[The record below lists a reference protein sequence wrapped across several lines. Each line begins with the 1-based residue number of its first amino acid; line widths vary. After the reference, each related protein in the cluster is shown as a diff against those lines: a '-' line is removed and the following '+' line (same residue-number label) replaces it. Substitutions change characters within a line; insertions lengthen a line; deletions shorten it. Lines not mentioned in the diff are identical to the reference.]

1 MIISLRFQSQLHRTR
16 PGLLQ
21 QLEKSFI
28 QVIEGYGGKVKI
40 EQKLI
45 NAVFDRETIGFWLDI
60 HCVLEAISRI
70 FDTASSELY
79 GYVCVIGEDMP
90 ERDFPFLVQSLPS
103 GLRHGP
109 AEYKGTGIWCAN
121 GILKALASFVD
132 FEEAATD
139 DDGGFSQVQTIRN
152 LGDITEIQTREKKNS
167 EKIRAYLKQGSNH
180 NTIIVGDERIGKR
193 EGLYRYCEE
202 QMKGLPPLLIRFK
215 KGVNAVTCFVDA
227 LTPEIKSLLEE
238 EDGDVSLK
246 GRIYSL
252 GEILFKERLRDELTD
267 FTLKRG
273 EQFFSLLIEAYRLA
287 VERRSAKPM
296 MILENIQDADPEAR
310 LSIQKAHFA
319 RPARE
324 RVRIYGTATELK
336 SLEPWEALL
345 PRIVKFTPEKTKAES
360 VPVLPQDL
368 WEMGYCNILLNRYF
382 PPFLFLQLLAEE
394 GKNPVMIEKSMS
406 ILSRL
411 ETVDWI
417 DFTKRAESALDKN
430 AETVRALVR
439 RRLLAWVGNFRL
451 KPCYPLLTAL
461 ADLDSPGDDNL
472 ILDAICSDIM
482 NGTFSGI
489 DKAVQE
495 GSISSVTGKEN
506 EKALAQI
513 IKTEKALTH
522 GGKAEIE
529 EAFKDAFAGE
539 EPQEPQEPPVE
550 EPLSPEAGAG
560 SPCIRARSIANTAS
574 YYLSSGDIQAA
585 SDSVKEAMLLSQNEN
600 EGRGLARAYRLF
612 SLVQFFNHQLP
623 DAIDYFAFAMEHA
636 EKSRDFT
643 ELTISAY
650 YAAVVHFIYGNIS
663 GARLLAAKSREAALE
678 AVLPGWADRSRFF
691 EGRLC
696 FETGLYQEA
705 MDIFKELRA
714 DPLGPSTEAFEQTVD
729 AWIFRTSVYLNQ
741 KVERNAGSGTDAL
754 LFETEAAFIGGNYR
768 KVLNLTKKLGQAEL
782 EGHFNLLEQPDWRS
796 GFFQAE
802 LFLFPLQDLFRRM
815 IRTFRVLAVCHMDK
829 KEVSEQPFD
838 RNEAIRELQRIMRDE
853 LPEEDPNDTFYLY
866 SFYRILKASG
876 APEVDM
882 NTAISI
888 AFKRLQKRASRIDN
902 NEVKKAFLSTHY
914 WNSALVEAAKEHKL
928 I

>member
-1 MIISLRFQSQLHRTR
+1 MIVSLRFQSQLHRTR

-45 NAVFDRETIGFWLDI
+45 NAAFDRETIGFWLDI
-60 HCVLEAISRI
+60 HCVLEAFSRI
-70 FDTASSELY
+70 FDAASSELY
-79 GYVCVIGEDMP
+79 GHVCIIGENIP
-90 ERDFPFLVQSLPS
+90 EGDLPFLAQALPS

-109 AEYKGTGIWCAN
+109 AEYRGTGIWCAN
-121 GILKALASFVD
+121 GILKALESFVD
-132 FEEAATD
+132 FEAAAD
-139 DDGGFSQVQTIRN
+139 EDYGFSQVQAIRN
-152 LGDITEIQTREKKNS
+152 LGDLTEIQTREKKNS
-167 EKIRAYLKQGSNH
+167 EKIKAYLKQGSNH

-202 QMKGLPPLLIRFK
+202 QMKGFPPLLIRFK
-215 KGVNAVTCFVDA
+215 KGINAVTCFVDA
-227 LTPEIKSLLEE
+227 LTPEIKPLLEE
-238 EDGDVSLK
+238 EEGDGSLK
-246 GRIYSL
+246 NRIYSL
-252 GEILFKERLRDELTD
+252 GEVLFQERLRDELTD

-287 VERRSAKPM
+287 AERRSVKPM
-296 MILENIQDADPEAR
+296 MILENIQDADPAAR

-336 SLEPWEALL
+336 SLEPWEELL
-345 PRIVKFTPEKTKAES
+345 PRIVKFTPEKTAAES
-360 VPVLPQDL
+360 VPALPQDL
-368 WEMGYCNILLNRYF
+368 WEMGYCSVLLNRYF
-382 PPFLFLQLLAEE
+382 PPFLLLQLLAEE

-411 ETVDWI
+411 EAVDWI
-417 DFTKRAESALDKN
+417 DFTSRAENALEKN

-472 ILDAICSDIM
+472 VLDSICSDIM

-495 GSISSVTGKEN
+495 GSIASAAGKEN
-506 EKALAQI
+506 ENALTQI
-513 IKTEKALTH
+513 IKIEKALTH
-522 GGKAEIE
+522 GSRAEIE
-529 EAFKDAFAGE
+529 ETFKDALDGE
-539 EPQEPQEPPVE
+539 ETDEPSSA
-550 EPLSPEAGAG
+550 EPLAPAVESG
-560 SPCIRARSIANTAS
+560 SPCIRARSIANAAS
-574 YYLSSGDIQAA
+574 YYLSLGDIRAA

-612 SLVQFFNHQLP
+612 SLVQFINHQLP
-623 DAIDYFAFAMEHA
+623 DAIEYFTFAMEHA

-643 ELTISAY
+643 ELSISAY
-650 YAAVVHFIYGNIS
+650 YAAVVHFVYGNIS
-663 GARLLAAKSREAALE
+663 GARFLAKKSRKAALE
-678 AVLPGWADRSRFF
+678 AVLPGWADRSRFL

-705 MDIFKELRA
+705 LNIFRELRA
-714 DPLGPSTEAFEQTVD
+714 EPLGLCTEAFEQTVD
-729 AWIFRTSVYLNQ
+729 AWIFRAHVYINQ
-741 KVERNAGSGTDAL
+741 KAERNAGNGPDAL

-768 KVLNLTKKLGQAEL
+768 KVLNLTKKLEQTE
-782 EGHFNLLEQPDWRS
+782 EIEKHFNFIEQPDWRS

-802 LFLFPLQDLFRRM
+802 LFLFPMQDLFRRM

-829 KEVSEQPFD
+829 KEHPEPFD

-866 SFYRILKASG
+866 SFYRILKTSG

-902 NEVKKAFLSTHY
+902 NEAKKAFLSAHY
-914 WNSALVEAAKEHKL
+914 WNSALTEAAKEHKL